1 MGHPRLDPNPGIRRR
16 AGRGVMLVEMLVYL
30 AIFST
35 VVMTLAV
42 ATTHAQRFLEGGLES
57 THRRYLLERG
67 LREIERDIRNARR
80 APASW
85 GEWKAGPDTL
95 ILEMPPGAPGAESG
109 GAVVWLFVEGLLAR
123 GTAAKPDDPMPWTEW
138 LAAVEPASVEFLP
151 VEGVPG
157 AVRVRVTRGAGTE
170 AEQRLRRVW
179 ELVATPRG

>member
-1 MGHPRLDPNPGIRRR
+1 MNKMPSQKSRPP
-16 AGRGVMLVEMLVYL
+16 RGVMLLEMLVYL

-35 VVMTLAV
+35 VVVMLAT
-42 ATTHAQRFLEGGLES
+42 ATTHAQRFLEGGLEA

-67 LREIERDIRNARR
+67 LREIERDVRNARR
-80 APASW
+80 VPPSW

-95 ILEMPPGAPGAESG
+95 ILEMPPGAEG
-109 GAVVWLFVEGLLAR
+109 GGTVVWLFVEGTLAR
-123 GTAAKPDDPMPWTEW
+123 GAAAKPDDPMPWTEW
-138 LAAVEPASVEFLP
+138 LAAVEPASVEFHA
-151 VEGVPG
+151 VEGAPG

>member
-1 MGHPRLDPNPGIRRR
+1 MVRRIRMKCSRQGI
-16 AGRGVMLVEMLVYL
+16 MLVEMLVYL

-35 VVMTLAV
+35 LVMTFAV

-57 THRRYLLERG
+57 THRRYLLDRG

-80 APASW
+80 AMPSW
-85 GEWKAGPDTL
+85 GEWKAGQDTL

-109 GAVVWLFVEGLLAR
+109 GAVVWLFIEGTLAR
-123 GTAAKPDDPMPWTEW
+123 GAAAKPDAPMPWTEW
-138 LAAVEPASVEFLP
+138 LAAVEPASVEFLA
-151 VEGVPG
+151 VEGAPG
-157 AVRVRVTRGAGTE
+157 AVRVRVTRGAGNE